1 MEEGQ
6 DTVVVRDADVDP
18 VAADA
23 ADDFFVLLSRMR
35 AHFLACCAALD
46 LTSGMGSVLR
56 GLSGPTPMREFARR
70 LGYDPS
76 NFTGIVDRLEQ
87 RGLVARRPDPDD
99 RRVRQ
104 LVLTDDGRTLRRD
117 LETRLL
123 ADLPLFAGLDEP
135 ARRTLRDLL
144 RRAVAAGDGSAG

>member
-1 MEEGQ
+1 MA
-6 DTVVVRDADVDP
+6 VVRDGVADP

-23 ADDFFVLLSRMR
+23 VDDFFVLLGRMR
-35 AHFLACCAALD
+35 THFLACCSALD

-56 GLSGPTPMREFARR
+56 SLHEPTPMRELARR

-87 RGLVARRPDPDD
+87 RGLVDRRADPAD

-104 LVLTDDGRTLRRD
+104 LVLTADGRDLRRD

-123 ADLPLFAGLDEP
+123 DDLPLFAGLDAPE
-135 ARRTLRDLL
+135 RTRLRDLL
-144 RRAVAAGDGSAG
+144 RRAAAAGAP